1 MIISYLSQSLG
12 GLLSEIM
19 GCLGPHTLWTTK
31 TCPKIVV
38 HFKNHNFQDTASV
51 SVTLFLNYNEIII
64 KLEYASTIALSE
76 PVFERG

>member
-1 MIISYLSQSLG
+1 MLSSTYPMDNQNLVR
-12 GLLSEIM
+12 
-19 GCLGPHTLWTTK
+19 T
-31 TCPKIVV
+31 KIVV

-51 SVTLFLNYNEIII
+51 SVTLFLNYNKIII